1 MPSGGYHYVYTIS
14 EEPSC
19 YFYIYLNETAII
31 LSDYF
36 DNFNTNMMRI
46 YNEKLGNLTNEN
58 EQSEDLIWK
67 AYNLTLIEN
76 SKNFL
81 HMITYNESDPNQ
93 DVNKDMGETINLFK
107 ARKLNNTIIYNTFV
121 NQFYETF
128 YNNNF
133 KQKIGFFE
141 KYYKKLISNLLRYK
155 QR

>member
-1 MPSGGYHYVYTIS
+1 
-14 EEPSC
+14 
-19 YFYIYLNETAII
+19 
-31 LSDYF
+31 
-36 DNFNTNMMRI
+36 MRI